1 MIRRAIRMARK
12 HNNKKAE
19 EIADGIVSFI
29 EEIDELLI
37 DELER
42 EIDRLDQ
49 EYWKAAILY
58 KVANASAKYNPELL
72 IEAASI
78 NFGTVL
84 EGWAREKNAKKAA
97 E

>member
-1 MIRRAIRMARK
+1 MPINPIIRLITS
-12 HNNKKAE
+12 
-19 EIADGIVSFI
+19 GITAHL
-29 EEIDELLI
+29 EEIDALLI
-37 DELER
+37 GELER

-58 KVANASAKYNPELL
+58 KVAHASATNVPELL

-78 NFGTVL
+78 DFGTVL
-84 EGWAREKNAKKAA
+84 EGWAREKNAKKTA